1 MNTRRLSLALSALLI
16 ALGLAGPTHAQGWP
30 QRPVRIVVPYGA
42 GGNTD
47 TIARIIAER
56 LGEVFGRQFVV
67 ENRPGAA
74 GAIAADAVARAPAD
88 GYTLLMATLGEI
100 AIVPAVT
107 KTSYDPAK
115 DFVPI
120 SNIGTNPLV
129 LVVHPGIPANTVAEF
144 VDYAR
149 RQPEKLTYVAIGA
162 GSLIHLSTVLFLKQ
176 AGLEMVPVMYKGGT
190 APLADV
196 VAGHVNVFFANLS
209 IVLPQATSGAVRLLG
224 VTSEKRAPQLP
235 NVPSLAESGFPGFK
249 VLLWTGLMAPAGTPR
264 EIVDRIAKEV
274 SLAVKDPKIAERLV
288 SNGIDPL
295 GSTPA
300 AFAATI
306 AADIP
311 FWSETAK
318 AAGVQER

>member
-1 MNTRRLSLALSALLI
+1 MNTRKLSLALSALLI
-16 ALGLAGPTHAQGWP
+16 ALGLAGPAPAQGWP

-120 SNIGTNPLV
+120 SNIGTNPVV
-129 LVVHPGIPANTVAEF
+129 LVVPPGIPANTVAEF

-176 AGLEMVPVMYKGGT
+176 AGLEMGPGMYKGGPAHCAWSAAGRVRQEGSWAVE
-190 APLADV
+190 APK
-196 VAGHVNVFFANLS
+196 S
-209 IVLPQATSGAVRLLG
+209 
-224 VTSEKRAPQLP
+224 
-235 NVPSLAESGFPGFK
+235 
-249 VLLWTGLMAPAGTPR
+249 
-264 EIVDRIAKEV
+264 
-274 SLAVKDPKIAERLV
+274 AERLV

-318 AAGVQER
+318 AAGGCCHRNSRPRLTASSHERDGSCSRPLTQTHV